1 MNDGILATILWLIV
15 ILVLPLA
22 LTFASVSIWADGAT
36 RLGGQPNF
44 NNLLVLLLFLFYTI
58 FWLALLRLVYLPAM
72 GYDPRVIALP
82 GPFGEPF
89 ARFSALDQLWAAFTG
104 WVRRDPLG
112 AGARVAML
120 VVLGGLALF
129 AARFLGELTGRR
141 TRGYR

>member
-1 MNDGILATILWLIV
+1 MDEGILATILWLAV
-15 ILVLPLA
+15 IFVLPIA

-36 RLGGQPNF
+36 RTGGQPGF
-44 NNLLVLLLFLFYTI
+44 NNGLVLLLFLFYSL

-72 GYDPRVIALP
+72 GFDPNLIALP
-82 GPFGEPF
+82 GPFGPRF
-89 ARFSALDQLWAAFTG
+89 ATFSALDQLRGAFTG
-104 WVRRDPLG
+104 WVGRDPLG
-112 AGARVAML
+112 AGARVALL